1 VRAFNRVLS
10 AFLAGVLIVAGVL
23 TILEICRAALNQPP
37 AVVQWPKLL
46 PKLRNNS
53 YDDVGP
59 ILVCVGLAIVGL
71 LLLLSGIKRGKP
83 YALPA
88 GSAAPGVRTEIN
100 RRSLQRAMR
109 AAVVATDRVD
119 SGTVLLRRRSV
130 RIVARANTHTIEG
143 LDADIRRRVEAL
155 LTSISLV
162 EPPRLKIK
170 AYPAAAPA
178 APTTPT
184 APAVTPAPKSAQTP
198 VGVTAGAQP
207 ATPAGEQPVPT
218 APAPVA
224 APPLAE
230 QARIPAGSRQD
241 QPAPAP
247 KPSPEVKPAPKTEVA
262 EPRAARLD
270 DLLSAPEDDESR

>member
-88 GSAAPGVRTEIN
+88 GSTAPGVRTEIN

-170 AYPAAAPA
+170 AYPAAAP
-178 APTTPT
+178 T
-184 APAVTPAPKSAQTP
+184 APAVPPVPESAQTP
-198 VGVTAGAQP
+198 VGVTAGAQ
-207 ATPAGEQPVPT
+207 
-218 APAPVA
+218 
-224 APPLAE
+224 
-230 QARIPAGSRQD
+230 

-247 KPSPEVKPAPKTEVA
+247 KPSPEAKPSPKPEITESS
-262 EPRAARLD
+262 AARLD